1 MKPPLKDSEEMQVR
15 SPNDRFGRVAP
26 THAAVAAAEGGDT
39 VDAPAPSLRAGDVVC
54 GDAATPATVL
64 LVDGRRAAGDDT
76 VALLSGDGYR
86 VRTATSSEAA
96 FDLFLDERPDI
107 LVVDQAIVGAGGQNL
122 LRCARV
128 LDERVAVIVQCD
140 GLDALQRRRLV
151 RDLGLHGA
159 YNRDDDTDRV
169 LELLQSAAASVRRID
184 GARAAQELRGLIL
197 TKFCHELRTAL
208 HVIRG
213 YTEILGNEPVA
224 AAAEEIVTRLD
235 TATDTAL
242 GLAQDYLSL
251 ARLDA
256 PGVVVRREP
265 VDIDVLFAELCAA
278 SGRQIGGR
286 SVQFTATVP
295 FAGACVDTDG
305 EKLRAI
311 LAQLLANAAKFTLSG
326 EIRLSLR
333 LELDRTEF
341 VVSDTGSGIRT
352 DELPSVFTPF
362 GQRRDDTG
370 SSLPGQGVGLAI
382 AARLSTL
389 LGASLAASSGTQTG
403 AVFTLSFP
411 LTVSR
416 CDDWVAATLH

>member
-1 MKPPLKDSEEMQVR
+1 MKCPTKGGEETQGR
-15 SPNDRFGRVAP
+15 LPSDRIGRVEP
-26 THAAVAAAEGGDT
+26 MRAAVETAKGR
-39 VDAPAPSLRAGDVVC
+39 DAVAPSELPDDEVC
-54 GDAATPATVL
+54 GEAATPATVL
-64 LVDGRRAAGDDT
+64 LVAGRRAALDDT
-76 VALLSGDGYR
+76 AAFLSADGYR
-86 VRTATSSEAA
+86 VRAAASSEAA

-107 LVVDQAIVGAGGQNL
+107 LVVELAIVDAGGQNL
-122 LRCARV
+122 LRCVRV

-140 GLDALQRRRLV
+140 GLDMTQRRRLV
-151 RDLGLHGA
+151 RELALHGT
-159 YNRDDDTDRV
+159 YNRNDDTGRI
-169 LELLQSAAASVRRID
+169 LELLESAVASVRRID

-213 YTEILGNEPVA
+213 YTEILGNESVA
-224 AAAEEIVTRLD
+224 SAADEIVARLD

-242 GLAQDYLSL
+242 GLAQDYLNL

-256 PGVVVRREP
+256 PGVAVRREA
-265 VDIDVLFAELCAA
+265 VDIDALFAELCAA
-278 SGRQIGGR
+278 GGRQVGGR

-295 FAGACVDTDG
+295 FAGACIDTDG

-326 EIRLSLR
+326 EIRLRLR

-341 VVSDTGSGIRT
+341 VVSDTGSGIRA

-362 GQRRDDTG
+362 RQWRDDAA

-389 LGASLAASSGTQTG
+389 LGASLAASSRTQTG

-416 CDDWVAATLH
+416 RDDRVAATIH